1 MNVPLAPTGHS
12 APTSATVRTEP
23 NVTTSTGHVSVTT
36 ASKDRAV
43 KTGSVP
49 VAYMESCVIN
59 NVPVSLNT
67 HSGTHTHTS
76 RLFLD
81 LVYSTDLDLS
91 LS

>member
-67 HSGTHTHTS
+67 HSGTHTHKQTFVRPS
-76 RLFLD
+76 VF
-81 LVYSTDLDLS
+81 Y
-91 LS
+91 